1 MSDEIQMSSAI
12 APDTTDAAVAA
23 PTILI
28 MAGGTG
34 GHIMPGLAVA
44 DELQQRGW
52 HVYWLGNPD
61 RMEGDLVPAR
71 GFQLLPMSFAG
82 LRGKGLSALLKLPFA
97 LAGALG
103 DARKAFKKV
112 KPNVVLGMGGYAAFP
127 GSLMAFLSAK
137 PIVLHEQNAVAGTA
151 NKLISKLAKRVL
163 TAFPNALSNGTVVG
177 NPVRAELLNLPMPT
191 ERFANREGPLRLLV
205 VGGSLGALALNN
217 LIPQAIA
224 QLPLE
229 QRPLVTH
236 QSGAAHLELLKN
248 NYQEAGVEANCVAFI
263 DNMANA
269 LAEADLL
276 ICRAGAMTVA
286 EVAAVGVPAL
296 FVPLPGAI
304 DDHQTANARWLA
316 DHGAAEVKAQSAL
329 TAQWLAEWLLTQDRE
344 QLLEM
349 ANLARAMA
357 LPGATHAIAD
367 VCEQLAR
374 E

>member
-151 NKLISKLAKRVL
+151 NKVISKLAKRVL

-229 QRPLVTH
+229 RRPLITH

>member
-1 MSDEIQMSSAI
+1 MSEGIDLGTTLTVDE
-12 APDTTDAAVAA
+12 PDTAVLA

-44 DELQQRGW
+44 GELEQRGW
-52 HVYWLGNPD
+52 KVYWLGNPD

-71 GFQLLPMSFAG
+71 GIPLLPMNFAG
-82 LRGKGLSALLKLPFA
+82 LRGKGLAALLKLPFT
-97 LAGALG
+97 LAVALG
-103 DARKAFKKV
+103 DARKAFKKA
-112 KPNVVLGMGGYAAFP
+112 KPDVVLGMGGYAAFP
-127 GSLMAFLSAK
+127 GSIMAFLSGK
-137 PIVLHEQNAVAGTA
+137 PLVLHEQNAVAGTA
-151 NKLISKLAKRVL
+151 NKVISKLAKRVL
-163 TAFPNALSNGTVVG
+163 MAFPNALAKGTVVG
-177 NPVRAELLNLPMPT
+177 NPVRAELLNLATPA
-191 ERFANREGPLRLLV
+191 ERFANRSGPLKLLV

-224 QLPLE
+224 QIPPA
-229 QRPLVTH
+229 QRPIITH
-236 QSGAAHLELLKN
+236 QSGAAHVDLLKN
-248 NYQEAGVEANCVAFI
+248 NYREAGVEANCVAFI
-263 DNMANA
+263 DNMADA

-316 DHGAAEVKAQSAL
+316 DAGAAELKAQSAL
-329 TAQWLAEWLLTQDRE
+329 TAQWLAEYLMSQERA

-349 ANLARAMA
+349 ATKARAMA

>member
-1 MSDEIQMSSAI
+1 MSDEIQMSSTI

-151 NKLISKLAKRVL
+151 NKVISKLAKRVL

-191 ERFANREGPLRLLV
+191 ERFASREGPLRLLV

-229 QRPLVTH
+229 QRPLITH

-367 VCEQLAR
+367 VCEHLAR

>member
-1 MSDEIQMSSAI
+1 MSDDIQMASISTAN
-12 APDTTDAAVAA
+12 DTDAAVVA

-52 HVYWLGNPD
+52 NVYWLGNPE

-71 GFQLLPMSFAG
+71 GYQLLPMSFAG

-97 LAGALG
+97 LVGAIA
-103 DARKAFKKV
+103 DATKAFRRV

-127 GSLMAFLSAK
+127 GSIVAFFTAK

-151 NKLISKLAKRVL
+151 NKVISKLAKRVL
-163 TAFPNALSNGTVVG
+163 MAFPKALSNGTVVG
-177 NPVRAELLNLPMPT
+177 NPVRAELLNLPTPT
-191 ERFANREGPLRLLV
+191 ERFAGREGPLRVLV

-217 LIPQAIA
+217 LIPQAMA
-224 QLPLE
+224 QLSSE
-229 QRPLVTH
+229 QRPQVTH

-316 DHGAAEVKAQSAL
+316 DSGAAEVKAQSAL
-329 TAQWLAEWLLTQDRE
+329 SAQWLAEWLVSKDRK

-349 ANLARAMA
+349 ANSARAMA

>member
-1 MSDEIQMSSAI
+1 MSDEIQMSSTI
-12 APDTTDAAVAA
+12 APDITDAAVAA

-151 NKLISKLAKRVL
+151 NKVISKLAKRVL

>member
-1 MSDEIQMSSAI
+1 MSDGIEINTASAI
-12 APDTTDAAVAA
+12 NDNDAAVLA

-44 DELQQRGW
+44 GELQARGW
-52 HVYWLGNPD
+52 QVYWLGNPE
-61 RMEGDLVPAR
+61 RMEGELVPAR
-71 GFQLLPMSFAG
+71 GIQMMPMSFSG
-82 LRGKGLSALLKLPFA
+82 LRGKGLMAMLKLPFS
-97 LAGALG
+97 LLGALL
-103 DARKAFKKV
+103 DARKAFKHV

-127 GSLMAFLSAK
+127 GSVVAYLSGK
-137 PIVLHEQNAVAGTA
+137 PLVLHEQNAVAGTA
-151 NKLISKLAKRVL
+151 NKVISKLAKRVL
-163 TAFPNALSNGTVVG
+163 MAFPNALSNGSVVG
-177 NPVRAELLNLPMPT
+177 NPVRAELLNLATPA

-217 LIPQAIA
+217 LIPEAIA
-224 QLPLE
+224 RIAPE
-229 QRPLVTH
+229 QRPIITH
-236 QSGAAHLELLKN
+236 QSGVAHLEVLKN
-248 NYQEAGVEANCVAFI
+248 NYSQAGVEANCVAFI
-263 DNMANA
+263 DNMADA

-316 DHGAAEVKAQSAL
+316 DAGAAEVKAQSAL
-329 TAQWLAEWLLTQDRE
+329 SAQWLAEYLVSQDRT
-344 QLLEM
+344 QLLDM
-349 ANLARAMA
+349 ATLARAMA
-357 LPGATHAIAD
+357 LPGATHTIAD

-374 E
+374 D